1 MRLVLTPEEKA
12 IYLDLLEDLLNADTE
27 YEIKSIE
34 FNILNFLNNIKDFR
48 KNVEDFDE
56 KAATAQFVRA
66 GKLKS

>member
-12 IYLDLLEDLLNADTE
+12 VYLDLLEDLLYVDTE

-34 FNILNFLNNIKDFR
+34 FQVISFLNNIKESR

-56 KAATAQFVRA
+56 KAAAAQFVRA

>member
-12 IYLDLLEDLLNADTE
+12 MYLDLLEDLLNADTE

-34 FNILNFLNNIKDFR
+34 FQVISFLNNIKESR

-56 KAATAQFVRA
+56 KAAATQFVRA

>member
-1 MRLVLTPEEKA
+1 MKPALTPEEKA
-12 IYLDLLEDLLNADTE
+12 IYFDLLQDLLNADTE

-34 FNILNFLNNIKDFR
+34 FQIISFLNNVKESR

-56 KAATAQFVRA
+56 KAATAQFIRA